1 MLNDFKS
8 MTKYERYKL
17 TVDFMRFLETM
28 GAPFIIVAL
37 QYFLRKMGAL

>member
-1 MLNDFKS
+1 MLNDLKS

-17 TVDFMRFLETM
+17 AVDFMRFLATM

-37 QYFLRKMGAL
+37 QYILRRLEVM